1 VPLLHTVEIK
11 NKTTM
16 AKKPTLKKLIEL
28 AGTYAGCV
36 QDIARACDVT
46 RQTVHEWQQ
55 KHPEFK
61 EAIAN
66 GNDVLVDL
74 ALTGLK
80 HLLEQKSER
89 SVHYTLDR
97 LARNK
102 GFGMMLQV
110 TDKSKLDEQLETMT
124 DADIVAEMERSL
136 KRIKNG

>member
-1 VPLLHTVEIK
+1 
-11 NKTTM
+11 M

-28 AGTYAGCV
+28 AGVYAGCV
-36 QDIARACDVT
+36 QDIATACKVT
-46 RQTVHEWQQ
+46 RQTVHKWQQ
-55 KHPEFK
+55 EHAEFK

-110 TDKSKLDEQLETMT
+110 TDKSKLDEQLDSMSE
-124 DADIVAEMERSL
+124 AEILQEMEKSME
-136 KRIKNG
+136 RIKKG

>member
-1 VPLLHTVEIK
+1 
-11 NKTTM
+11 M
-16 AKKPTLKKLIEL
+16 AKKPSLNKLIEL

-36 QDIARACDVT
+36 TDIANACGVS
-46 RQTVHEWQQ
+46 RQAVNDWQN

-89 SVHYTLDR
+89 TVHYTLDR

-110 TDKSKLDEQLETMT
+110 TDQSKLDEQL
-124 DADIVAEMERSL
+124 DAMSEDDILKEMERSRE
-136 KRIKNG
+136 RIKKG

>member
-1 VPLLHTVEIK
+1 
-11 NKTTM
+11 M

-28 AGTYAGCV
+28 AGVYAGCV
-36 QDIARACDVT
+36 GDIAKACKVT
-46 RQTVHEWQQ
+46 RQTVHAWQQ
-55 KHPEFK
+55 EHAEFK

-74 ALTGLK
+74 ALAGLK
-80 HLLEQKSER
+80 YQLEQKSER

-110 TDKSKLDEQLETMT
+110 TDKSKLDEQLDSMSE
-124 DADIVAEMERSL
+124 ADIIAEMERSRE
-136 KRIKNG
+136 RIKKG

>member
-1 VPLLHTVEIK
+1 
-11 NKTTM
+11 M
-16 AKKPTLKKLIEL
+16 AKKPTLKKLLEL
-28 AGTYAGCV
+28 AVTYAGCV
-36 QDIARACDVT
+36 SDIAKACGVA
-46 RQTVHEWQQ
+46 RQTVHDWQQ

-89 SVHYTLDR
+89 TVHYTLDR

-110 TDKSKLDEQLETMT
+110 SDKSKLDEQLDGMSDE
-124 DADIVAEMERSL
+124 DILKEMERSRE
-136 KRIKNG
+136 RIKKG